1 MSEIRQS
8 VIFEHPLNE
17 RTRSWLRIETSLQQM
32 STLSPLDS
40 LPSSLAFFRAV
51 AEFIEVIDR
60 GEVRSEILKELEKQQ
75 KKLAMWAEAP
85 NADQALIRGFSDELK
100 QKAAELSKAPRIAQ
114 HLKEDKIMHS
124 AAC

>member
-51 AEFIEVIDR
+51 AAEEPVPAWFDR
-60 GEVRSEILKELEKQQ
+60 DFKGNPPHIPSTLRWQ
-75 KKLAMWAEAP
+75 EA
-85 NADQALIRGFSDELK
+85 
-100 QKAAELSKAPRIAQ
+100 
-114 HLKEDKIMHS
+114 HS
-124 AAC
+124 A